1 MNGLVEDYL
10 SVLYT
15 ERGLA
20 KNSIEAYRRDL
31 GKYMHYLDDHRIT
44 LENVRTLH
52 IQKFIKELSDVGL
65 ERTSVARIISGL
77 RGFYR
82 YLVGE
87 RILETDPTESLE
99 LKAPRRHPP
108 ETLSVEEIE
117 QILSKPD
124 TSTPKGIRDLALLEF
139 LYATGARVSEAVGLT
154 ASQLSLADGFVRL
167 FGKGSKERLVP
178 IGKEAI
184 AALERYLSTA
194 RPMLVRRD
202 KPTSAVFLN
211 QGRGTALSRMSAWN
225 IIQEYC
231 TAAEIEKQVTPHTF
245 RHSFATH
252 LLEGGADLRIV
263 QELLG
268 HSNISTTEIYTHLD
282 RNYLLDVHR
291 QFHPRG

>member
-10 SVLYT
+10 AVLRT

-20 KNSIEAYRRDL
+20 ENSIEAYRSDL
-31 GKYMHYLDDHRIT
+31 TKYFRYLEQRSIPFEQVQT
-44 LENVRTLH
+44 LA
-52 IQKFIKELSDVGL
+52 IQKFIKALSDAGL
-65 ERTSVARIISGL
+65 ERTSIARIISGL

-82 YLVGE
+82 YLAIEG
-87 RILETDPTESLE
+87 ILEADPTESLE
-99 LKAPRRHPP
+99 LATPRRQPP
-108 ETLSVEEIE
+108 DVLSVEEIE
-117 QILSKPD
+117 AVLAKPD
-124 TSTPKGIRDLALLEF
+124 RASAKGARDAALLEF

-154 ASQLSLADGFVRL
+154 LSQLFLADGSVRL

-178 IGKEAI
+178 VGKEAI
-184 AALERYLSTA
+184 AALDAYIGKV
-194 RPMLVRRD
+194 RPLFLRRN
-202 KPTSAVFLN
+202 KPASAVFLN

-231 TAAEIEKQVTPHTF
+231 AAAKIEKSVTPHTF

-268 HSNISTTEIYTHLD
+268 HADISTTEIYTHLD
-282 RNYLLDVHR
+282 RNYLIEVHR